1 MHQPLEDIKMIT
13 CHLGNGSSIAA
24 INDGRV
30 LDTSMGLT
38 PLDGF
43 MMGTRCGSLDPSV
56 VTFIMEKEG
65 LTPEQMDEILNKK
78 SGLLGISGYSAKGKI
93 VTSESQEFLVPYEA
107 IQAEEN
113 GTEYV
118 FLQKNGR
125 AKKQYVT
132 TGKEYEDG
140 IAVTKGLSSGDLVLS
155 NPLDIY
161 EGQHLKETERI
172 VMENA

>member
-1 MHQPLEDIKMIT
+1 MYAIPYEYYEKYNIRRYGFHGTSHRYVSKHCAHLMHQPLEDIKMIT

-78 SGLLGISGYSAKGKI
+78 SGLLGYFRYF
-93 VTSESQEFLVPYEA
+93 QRRP
-107 IQAEEN
+107 
-113 GTEYV
+113 
-118 FLQKNGR
+118 
-125 AKKQYVT
+125 
-132 TGKEYEDG
+132 
-140 IAVTKGLSSGDLVLS
+140 
-155 NPLDIY
+155 
-161 EGQHLKETERI
+161 
-172 VMENA
+172 

>member
-65 LTPEQMDEILNKK
+65 LTPAQMDEVLNKK
-78 SGLLGISGYSAKGKI
+78 SGLLEFPASPATTGIS
-93 VTSESQEFLVPYEA
+93 PR
-107 IQAEEN
+107 
-113 GTEYV
+113 
-118 FLQKNGR
+118 QKS
-125 AKKQYVT
+125 
-132 TGKEYEDG
+132 KEMTVLFWPMKCSF
-140 IAVTKGLSSGDLVLS
+140 IRLSSRSARMQRL
-155 NPLDIY
+155 
-161 EGQHLKETERI
+161 
-172 VMENA
+172 